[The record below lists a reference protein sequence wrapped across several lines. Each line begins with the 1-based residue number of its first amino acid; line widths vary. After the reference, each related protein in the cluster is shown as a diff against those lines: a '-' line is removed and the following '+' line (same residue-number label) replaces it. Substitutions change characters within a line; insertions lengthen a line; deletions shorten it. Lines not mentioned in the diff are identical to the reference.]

1 MRNLAIVDV
10 RRMNVALTRARAS
23 LFVLGHCPT
32 LERSDRTWKDIICD
46 ARERGFLIEVS
57 TTIGCKSAWECPNS
71 SPQADVGFF
80 TRPIAN
86 VPPPP
91 KPTSKP
97 SKKATADSHS
107 VPDTLVPAR
116 QIGSQVSASVPQ
128 SPLSSPS
135 KSASTPL
142 PPGLVPAR
150 KSSFIQPPPTSSG
163 GSVDSPKPTVGQP
176 SNVKSSQT
184 LSATSNNPGPITNG
198 PKPMQNPRPP
208 QPVKRP
214 KQPPS
219 LFIPKKV
226 RPSRTLLTLPCA
238 HLYSLASRQWRQ
250 GWRASQQKAC
260 ITLVVVLSW

>member
-46 ARERGFLIEVS
+46 ARERAFLIEVKY
-57 TTIGCKSAWECPNS
+57 IQKLANPHANVLIRL
-71 SPQADVGFF
+71 QADVGFF
-80 TRPIAN
+80 TSPIAN
-86 VPPPP
+86 GPPP
-91 KPTSKP
+91 KPSSKP
-97 SKKATADSHS
+97 PKKAAIDSHT

-116 QIGSQVSASVPQ
+116 QIGSQVSASVSQ

-135 KSASTPL
+135 KPASTPL

-150 KSSFIQPPPTSSG
+150 KPSFIQPPPTSSG
-163 GSVDSPKPTVGQP
+163 GSLDSSKPTVGQP
-176 SNVKSSQT
+176 SVVKSSQT
-184 LSATSNNPGPITNG
+184 LTATSNTPGPIGSG
-198 PKPMQNPRPP
+198 PKPTQNPRPP

-214 KQPPS
+214 KQPPT

-226 RPSRTLLTLPCA
+226 WPNRTLLTPPCA
-238 HLYSLASRQWRQ
+238 HLYSPASHQWRQ